1 MYLSV
6 PQPGTATAKSGL
18 VMFPE
23 SESEPKAD
31 AREASDFSCSSRREI
46 QWLGN
51 EPIALGHSSCISKMV
66 SELQSNVL
74 ILKIY
79 RQGQGLVRPQPCP
92 SEAWEMGGC
101 L

>member
-1 MYLSV
+1 MFFSV

-31 AREASDFSCSSRREI
+31 AREASGFSCAGRREI

-51 EPIALGHSSCISKMV
+51 PLPLGIHRAYRRWF
-66 SELQSNVL
+66 QSY
-74 ILKIY
+74 KAMCKY
-79 RQGQGLVRPQPCP
+79 
-92 SEAWEMGGC
+92 
-101 L
+101 